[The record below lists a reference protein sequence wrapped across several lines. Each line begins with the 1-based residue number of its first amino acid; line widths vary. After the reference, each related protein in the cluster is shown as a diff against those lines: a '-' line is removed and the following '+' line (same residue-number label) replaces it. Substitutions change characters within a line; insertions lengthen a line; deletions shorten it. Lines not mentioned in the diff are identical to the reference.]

1 MHHQVN
7 SDGLTA
13 SLESSVDIVH
23 TTSPTPSASAP
34 SPLPQRPPRRPA
46 PRRPAPQPPMQPLG
60 LGITGKYFSV
70 LHFYYSDSPLTLG
83 TSANFISFPFFLLC
97 FHFFP
102 SSTVHSSIFLRLL
115 NLKTLCTHC
124 VCSFF
129 TSRLHTSA
137 I

>member
-1 MHHQVN
+1 
-7 SDGLTA
+7 LTA

-34 SPLPQRPPRRPA
+34 SPLPQQPS
-46 PRRPAPQPPMQPLG
+46 RRPAPQPPMQPLG
-60 LGITGKYFSV
+60 LGFTGKYFSV

-83 TSANFISFPFFLLC
+83 TSTNFISFPFFLLC

-129 TSRLHTSA
+129 TSLLHTSA